1 MSGELAA
8 IKLEIGY
15 LRSHMS
21 SQGQL
26 YGQPQQELYI
36 LGGLAETW
44 LETVVAF
51 SAYSNQC
58 RPATPLLAPRSY
70 AASSILNNHIF
81 LYGGGD
87 GGSWHD
93 TGKSTLLPLSNVQ
106 YFLVLN

>member
-15 LRSHMS
+15 LKSHMS

-26 YGQPQQELYI
+26 FGQPQQELYI

-44 LETVVAF
+44 LESVVAF
-51 SAYSNQC
+51 SPYTNKC

-93 TGKSTLLPLSNVQ
+93 TGKSILLHLFNFQ
-106 YFLVLN
+106 YFFVLN

>member
-15 LRSHMS
+15 LKSHMS

-26 YGQPQQELYI
+26 FGQPQQELYI

-44 LETVVAF
+44 LESVVAF
-51 SAYSNQC
+51 SPYTNQC
-58 RPATPLLAPRSY
+58 RPTTPLLAPRSY

-93 TGKSTLLPLSNVQ
+93 TGKFILLHFVECLI
-106 YFLVLN
+106 YLCLN